1 LAALVCLGEFA
12 EVIVLGVLVGE
23 LHDGQAV
30 GAHFE
35 FFLVK
40 VLGDLLL
47 VVVWLGAGPA
57 RKKYLY
63 KCDRLEKLNDLPC
76 DFSFV
81 VAYIAL

>member
-35 FFLVK
+35 LFLVK

-47 VVVWLGAGPA
+47 VIARLGAGPA
-57 RKKYLY
+57 
-63 KCDRLEKLNDLPC
+63 
-76 DFSFV
+76 
-81 VAYIAL
+81 